1 MNIIFRY
8 LFDPAILIIFATSV
22 GIMLYTYKSFVQV
35 NKDLFALK
43 NLLQRFKKSDLSYR
57 FGEFNAALSKMKFIS
72 SSWNEFKS
80 TLVFPESVAIKN
92 QDNSVSY
99 KNVSQTVNSIQTTV
113 DPSYFFNEETLVS
126 SKFNSKFIQI
136 APTIL
141 TGLGPLF
148 TFLNIAVVF
157 THVDFSNQDTTLMS
171 VTGLMSSM
179 QIAAMCSVLAVS
191 ASLLYMFFEKLYY
204 NKLCKIPLVSVQES
218 LYSLFENVSSEKFLI
233 ELLQET
239 KIQNGNLS
247 RLLSTLPNQLKE
259 AFEGSITK
267 DIVPYMENMLF
278 GINNINSSIKQINI
292 TTVNNKKNDGGDVV
306 DKLF

>member
-1 MNIIFRY
+1 MNILRY
-8 LFDPAILIIFATSV
+8 VLDPAILVIVFASV
-22 GIMLYTYKSFVQV
+22 GIMLYTYKSFMIV
-35 NKDLFALK
+35 NK
-43 NLLQRFKKSDLSYR
+43 NLTYLESLLRKFKKSDLSYR
-57 FGEFNAALSKMKFIS
+57 FGEFNSALSKMNFVS
-72 SSWNEFKS
+72 TSWNEFKS

-113 DPSYFFNEETLVS
+113 DPSYFFNEDTLVS
-126 SKFNSKFIQI
+126 SKFNSKFVQI

-148 TFLNIAVVF
+148 TFLNIAIAF

-191 ASLLYMFFEKLYY
+191 ASLFYMFFEKLYY
-204 NKLCKIPLVSVQES
+204 NKLCKQPLAKVQENI
-218 LYSLFENVSSEKFLI
+218 YSLFENVSSEKFLI

-239 KIQNGNLS
+239 KIQNNNLS
-247 RLLSTLPNQLKE
+247 RLLSNLPNQLKD
-259 AFEGSITK
+259 AFEKSVTK

-278 GINNINSSIKQINI
+278 GINNVNSSIKQINVTKI
-292 TTVNNKKNDGGDVV
+292 NNNNDGGDVV

>member
-1 MNIIFRY
+1 MNILKY
-8 LFDPAILIIFATSV
+8 LLDPAVLIIISASV
-22 GIMLYTYKSFVQV
+22 GIMLYTYKAFINV
-35 NKDLFALK
+35 NK
-43 NLLQRFKKSDLSYR
+43 NLLTFEVLLQKFKKSDLSYR
-57 FGEFNAALSKMKFIS
+57 FGEFNSALSKMKYVA

-113 DPSYFFNEETLVS
+113 DPSYFFNEDTLVS
-126 SKFNSKFIQI
+126 SKYNNKFVQI
-136 APTIL
+136 APTLL

-148 TFLNIAVVF
+148 TFLNIAIAF

-171 VTGLMSSM
+171 VSGLMSSM

-191 ASLLYMFFEKLYY
+191 ASLIYMFFEKLYY
-204 NKLCKIPLVSVQES
+204 NKLCKQPLARVQEYI
-218 LYSLFENVSSEKFLI
+218 YSLFENVSSEKFLI

-239 KIQNGNLS
+239 KIQNNNLS
-247 RLLSTLPNQLKE
+247 RLLSNLPKQLKE
-259 AFEGSITK
+259 AFEGSVTK

-292 TTVNNKKNDGGDVV
+292 TKINNNNNDGGDVV